1 MMFNFFVSFVSR
13 FFGVKRKEKKKRN
26 SVFQK
31 TEDEEGL
38 QAGIGIFI
46 IKAITFFYV
55 LCNFVLV

>member
-1 MMFNFFVSFVSR
+1 ME
-13 FFGVKRKEKKKRN
+13 RKKNQILSKN
-26 SVFQK
+26 
-31 TEDEEGL
+31 EDEEGL